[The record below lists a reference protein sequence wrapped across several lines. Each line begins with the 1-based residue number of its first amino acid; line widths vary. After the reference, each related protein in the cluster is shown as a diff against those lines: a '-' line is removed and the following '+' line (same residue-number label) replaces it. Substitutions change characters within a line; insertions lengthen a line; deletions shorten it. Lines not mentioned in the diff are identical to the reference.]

1 MDNQSDCRSCK
12 DDSDVINLSLG
23 DYLLEGEYILNGKK
37 TASDLPEIEGYKRA
51 IKFADGLGSVVVAAA
66 GNEGLNIRDQNQMN
80 DFLKHLEI
88 YGLGDIS
95 FKGVVRDI
103 PADLLGCISFFYRE

>member
-1 MDNQSDCRSCK
+1 
-12 DDSDVINLSLG
+12 
-23 DYLLEGEYILNGKK
+23 
-37 TASDLPEIEGYKRA
+37 SDLPEIEGYKRA
-51 IKFADGLGSVVVAAA
+51 IKFANGLGSVVVAAA

-80 DFLKHLEI
+80 DFFKKHLEI

-103 PADLLGCISFFYRE
+103 PADLPGVVSVSSIGNENTLSV

>member
-1 MDNQSDCRSCK
+1 APGVGIKAYRVFGEREAETIWIIKAIVEAAK

-51 IKFADGLGSVVVAAA
+51 IKFANGLGSVVVAAA
-66 GNEGLNIRDQNQMN
+66 GNEGLN
-80 DFLKHLEI
+80 
-88 YGLGDIS
+88 
-95 FKGVVRDI
+95 
-103 PADLLGCISFFYRE
+103 